1 MTNTASWMQ
10 PISSPIFRDLMGHYP
25 ATVTIIATGKL
36 GTRSGMTATAVCS
49 MTADPPQILVC
60 LNKDSGTCRALID
73 YQAFSVNILNATH
86 VAVAR
91 KFAGMADSAK
101 GEERFSSGYWE
112 QTCSLAV
119 PVLRDSVAA
128 LECVLVDHKP
138 IETHMI
144 LVGKVVSGAVDTE
157 RNALIYNNRSF
168 GLWSALDGNLERKE
182 TFRMMSAG

>member
-1 MTNTASWMQ
+1 MTNTASWML
-10 PISSPIFRDLMGHYP
+10 PINPLIFRDLMGRYP
-25 ATVTIIATGKL
+25 ATVTIIATGRV
-36 GTRSGMTATAVCS
+36 GSRNGMTATAVCS

-60 LNKDSGTCRALID
+60 LNRASGTCKALIG

-91 KFAGMADSAK
+91 KFAGMGEAAK

-112 QTCSLAV
+112 QTADLAV

-128 LECVLVDHKP
+128 LECTLVDHKP
-138 IETHMI
+138 IDTHMI
-144 LVGKVVSGAVDTE
+144 LVGKVRSGAVDTE

-168 GLWSALDGNLERKE
+168 GLWSALDDNRERRE
-182 TFRMMSAG
+182 TLRMMASG